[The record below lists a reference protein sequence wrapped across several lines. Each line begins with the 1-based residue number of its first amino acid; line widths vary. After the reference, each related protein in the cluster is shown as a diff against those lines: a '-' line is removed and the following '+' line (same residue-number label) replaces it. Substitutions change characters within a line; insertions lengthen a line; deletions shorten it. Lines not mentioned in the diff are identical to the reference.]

1 MNVNFAICVMVIY
14 IIFCIIETKY
24 IAKEE
29 VNTKKLTKQS
39 LFVLSSTL
47 AAEYVMSKITP
58 EVTTI
63 SPTQAFTSDPSF

>member
-47 AAEYVMSKITP
+47 DT
-58 EVTTI
+58 EVI
-63 SPTQAFTSDPSF
+63 

>member
-58 EVTTI
+58 EVTAI

>member
-14 IIFCIIETKY
+14 IIFRIIETKY

-29 VNTKKLTKQS
+29 VDTKKLTKQS

-47 AAEYVMSKITP
+47 GAEYVMSKITP
-58 EVTTI
+58 EATTI